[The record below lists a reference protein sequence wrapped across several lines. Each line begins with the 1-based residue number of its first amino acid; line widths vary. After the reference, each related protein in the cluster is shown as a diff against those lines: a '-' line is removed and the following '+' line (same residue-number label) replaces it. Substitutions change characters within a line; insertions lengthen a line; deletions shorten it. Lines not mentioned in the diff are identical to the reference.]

1 MNIEK
6 ASELLNAKLKET
18 DLTQLSV
25 GDLACLVVLDHIR
38 RNPGQIAA
46 TVQGQCNVTK
56 VDDVAPPAGWQCKC
70 YTNGGITS
78 YSFKGP
84 GFPHWVA
91 GGDGGMKNGVPRFTV
106 VHPTTGQ
113 VFFVEI

>member
-6 ASELLNAKLKET
+6 ASELLCIKLKET
-18 DLTQLSV
+18 DLTQLSI
-25 GDLACLVVLDHIR
+25 GDLASLAAFDFVKKNL
-38 RNPGQIAA
+38 GQIAA
-46 TVQGQCNVTK
+46 TVQGVCNITK
-56 VDDVAPPAGWQCKC
+56 VDDAAPPPGWQCKC
-70 YTNGGITS
+70 YINGGITS

-91 GGDGGMKNGVPRFTV
+91 GGDGGMKNGIARHTV
-106 VHPTTGQ
+106 VDPTTGQ